1 MQTVASSCT
10 LAIVSNGG
18 LMRTAITPRRPRTA
32 GLSSREAQ
40 IMTLIAAGHSNG
52 QIAAQLVLAEKTVKN
67 HVNRIYAKL
76 GVGSRPAAISCWAP
90 IAPADAEAASELSP
104 PAWRAA
110 HSKFVKD
117 RLRSPS
123 GNVQAEGTQ
132 WRDDHTDD

>member
-1 MQTVASSCT
+1 MRIAS
-10 LAIVSNGG
+10 
-18 LMRTAITPRRPRTA
+18 TPGRPRTA

-40 IMTLIAAGHSNG
+40 IMALIAAGHSNG

-90 IAPADAEAASELSP
+90 FARADADVASELSP
-104 PAWRAA
+104 SAVLR
-110 HSKFVKD
+110 SKFVKD
-117 RLRSPS
+117 RLRTPS

-132 WRDDHTDD
+132 WCDDHTDD